1 VPLLEVFIPGN
12 LRNPLNGSWGGWPK
26 HAKLAKQWRER
37 TATRFLVQWIVAGRP
52 PRTPTIPK
60 VITFTA
66 HVGRHWDDDNLP
78 AAIKP
83 IRDGLVD
90 AGVIHSDA
98 PDSGHTF
105 TYAQCVDRN
114 DRGVKITIHS
124 ISS

>member
-1 VPLLEVFIPGN
+1 MILEIFVPGT
-12 LRNPLNGSWGGWPK
+12 LRNPLNGSWGGWHK
-26 HAKLAKQWRER
+26 HAKLAKDWRER
-37 TATRFLVQWIVAGRP
+37 TATAILVKWIVSGRP
-52 PRTPTIPK
+52 GRNPRGAKAIS
-60 VITFTA
+60 FTA

-90 AGVIHSDA
+90 AGLIHSDA

-114 DRGVKITIHS
+114 ARGVKITIDS
-124 ISS
+124 ISSS